1 MEPPEQTPDQRNAP
15 AKAGRPAPVERDFD
29 MRIAADGR
37 WYHEGGLIKRDGLVK
52 LFASV
57 LEVDKTGQ
65 HWLRTP
71 VEFGRIEV
79 EDAPFIIIS
88 VRAEGSG
95 ATRNLTLTD
104 NLDRDH
110 LLGPDRPLV
119 FRPHPDTHSDANSG
133 DQSDIDTDTDSGDHS
148 GDHSGAG
155 DTRPYLQLDGGLLA
169 RLSRPAWYELA
180 EMADDENAAG
190 APGLWSA
197 GRFFVLV

>member
-119 FRPHPDTHSDANSG
+119 FRPHPNTQSDAN
-133 DQSDIDTDTDSGDHS
+133 S

-197 GRFFVLV
+197 GRFFALV